1 LRPCPQ
7 APVAPEKSEQHHRS
21 IRDDFFDIFADRSK
35 VCPLSVALQQ
45 SLSLGDWVETLPRT
59 ANDNKNQSN
68 QTNVRDIRIE
78 VII

>member
-1 LRPCPQ
+1 LPRKNQ
-7 APVAPEKSEQHHRS
+7 NSIIAP

-68 QTNVRDIRIE
+68 QPNVL
-78 VII
+78 